1 MYVDYTD
8 IKKACPKDVY
18 PLPSIDKLVDS
29 TWGYLMSSFLD
40 AYSGYNQNKIY
51 PPDEGKTTFIFENVT
66 FFYKVMPF
74 GLKNVGATYQPLMDK
89 ILQGQLGKNLEVY
102 MDNKVV
108 KSDDMTTYLAYL
120 EEAFG

>member
-1 MYVDYTD
+1 MN
-8 IKKACPKDVY
+8 
-18 PLPSIDKLVDS
+18 IDCLVD
-29 TWGYLMSSFLD
+29 GVVEHKLLSFLE
-40 AYSGYNQNKIY
+40 AYSSYNQIRME
-51 PPDEGKTTFIFENVT
+51 PRDEEKTTFITEFTN
-66 FFYKVMPF
+66 FCYKVMPF

>member
-1 MYVDYTD
+1 ME
-8 IKKACPKDVY
+8 PR
-18 PLPSIDKLVDS
+18 
-29 TWGYLMSSFLD
+29 
-40 AYSGYNQNKIY
+40 
-51 PPDEGKTTFIFENVT
+51 DEEKTTFITEFTN
-66 FFYKVMPF
+66 FCYKVMPF

-108 KSDDMTTYLAYL
+108 KYDDMTTYLAYL